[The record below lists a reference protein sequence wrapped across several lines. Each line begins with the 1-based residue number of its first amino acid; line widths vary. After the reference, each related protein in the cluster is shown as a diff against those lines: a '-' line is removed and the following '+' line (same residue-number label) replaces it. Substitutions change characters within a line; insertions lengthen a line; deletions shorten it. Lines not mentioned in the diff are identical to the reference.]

1 KADLGVVVN
10 FNIRQPANG
19 IEQGSTASID
29 AGLLDLLFRKL
40 LGVIGSSFI
49 GSHQF
54 INLGGLV
61 CCVYTV
67 DLHVAVLRIMNIG
80 ITRNRH
86 GGGARA
92 IVRHADNHY
101 GVGVFFAII
110 NTGVKCRKFIIRQ
123 TVAVCVGAGV

>member
-1 KADLGVVVN
+1 MVN
-10 FNIRQPANG
+10 FNICQPANG
-19 IEQGSTASID
+19 IEQGSTTGIN
-29 AGLLDLLFRKL
+29 AGLFDFFFRKL
-40 LGVIGSSFI
+40 LGIIRGSFI

-54 INLGGLV
+54 IDFGGLV

-86 GGGARA
+86 GGGTRA

-123 TVAVCVGAGV
+123 TVAVCI